1 MTNTEIQSVVSTRQN
16 ATNIQLNQIAN
27 QTSES
32 LAKVSKDYA
41 NSIATSNKF
50 GYIAG
55 GEFHFY
61 LSTSRLE
68 NLTLNIFYLFK
79 DLLASFL
86 LCQ

>member
-1 MTNTEIQSVVSTRQN
+1 MPSLLVINSIKFAILFFDILNRLNILVTNTEIQSVVSTRQN

-55 GEFHFY
+55 GEFH
-61 LSTSRLE
+61 
-68 NLTLNIFYLFK
+68 
-79 DLLASFL
+79 
-86 LCQ
+86 